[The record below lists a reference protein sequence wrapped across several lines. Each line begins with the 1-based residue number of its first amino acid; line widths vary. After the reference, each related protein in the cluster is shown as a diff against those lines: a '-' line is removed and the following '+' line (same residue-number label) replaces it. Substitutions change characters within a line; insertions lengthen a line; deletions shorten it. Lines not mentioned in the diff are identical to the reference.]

1 MSGHHEAA
9 PSDAPR
15 LGARPEPLF
24 PGASRLLFVDA
35 PSGIAGDMFLAALAG
50 LGFELAA
57 LQAAFAGAGVE
68 LALGTEAVTR
78 NHLAGLALRAELPHE
93 HAHRGLQ
100 DCLNLVAAL
109 ELPAPAAELAARC
122 FRRLAAVEAALHAT
136 TPDRVH
142 FHEVGAMDSLLDI
155 AGAAFGLAAL
165 GVGRVYLRE
174 LAVGHGTAKT
184 AHGLLPLPAPATLA
198 LLTGAGFPLREV
210 DAEFELVTPT
220 GALILAETAEPAPA
234 GLRWRPL
241 ATAYG
246 AGTRE
251 IPGRPN
257 LLRLT
262 LAEALPAAGD
272 DGLLHR
278 ELPLL
283 RCTVDDMSAERCGY
297 LMERLFEAG
306 ALDVHF
312 RPLQMKKNRPG
323 LEIEVLAGEDAAQ
336 LARLQGLL
344 FTETSTL
351 GLRIA
356 REERVELPRRF
367 ERVAT
372 PFGDVT
378 MKVALL
384 PGGARRA
391 APEYEDCARLARAS
405 GRPLVEI
412 EEAARRAWA
421 QHKDEDD
428 EEGSR

>member
-1 MSGHHEAA
+1 VSGHQHAA
-9 PSDAPR
+9 PVAAAPFA
-15 LGARPEPLF
+15 ARAGTLF
-24 PGASRLLFVDA
+24 PGASRLLFIDA
-35 PSGIAGDMFLAALAG
+35 PSGISGDMFLAGLAG
-50 LGFELAA
+50 LGFDLAT
-57 LQAAFAGAGVE
+57 LQAAFARAGVT
-68 LALGTEAVTR
+68 LGLGTEAVTR
-78 NHLAGLALRAELPHE
+78 NHLAGLHLRAELPHE
-93 HAHRGLQ
+93 HAHRALD
-100 DCLNLVAAL
+100 DCLDLVARL

-122 FRRLAAVEAALHAT
+122 FRRLAEVEAALHAT

-155 AGAAFGLAAL
+155 AGAAYGLAQL
-165 GVGRVYLRE
+165 GIGRVYLRE
-174 LAVGHGTAKT
+174 LAVGHGTVKT
-184 AHGLLPLPAPATLA
+184 AHGVLPLPAPATLA
-198 LLTGAGFPLREV
+198 LLQGFPLREV

-246 AGTRE
+246 AGTKE

-262 LAEALPAAGD
+262 LAEALPAPGA

-323 LEIEVLAGEDAAQ
+323 IEIEVLASEDAAQ
-336 LARLQGLL
+336 LGRLQDLL

-356 REERVELPRRF
+356 REERVELPRHF
-367 ERVAT
+367 ERVTT
-372 PFGDVT
+372 PFGEVS
-378 MKVALL
+378 MKVAQL

-405 GRPLVEI
+405 GRPLMEI

-421 QHKDEDD
+421 QHKDDDD

>member
-1 MSGHHEAA
+1 MSGQQEPMSGAA
-9 PSDAPR
+9 PRFA
-15 LGARPEPLF
+15 ARAEPLF
-24 PGASRLLFVDA
+24 PGAKRLLFVDA
-35 PSGIAGDMFLAALAG
+35 PSGIAGDMFLAALSG
-50 LGFELAA
+50 LGFDLSS
-57 LQAAFAGAGVE
+57 LQAAFARAGVK

-78 NHLAGLALRAELPHE
+78 HHLAGLHLRAELPHE
-93 HAHRGLQ
+93 HVHRGLQ
-100 DCLNLVAAL
+100 DCLDLVARL
-109 ELPAPAAELAARC
+109 ELPDAATALAARC
-122 FRRLAAVEAALHAT
+122 FRRLAAVEAALHASD
-136 TPDRVH
+136 PERVH

-155 AGAAFGLAAL
+155 TGAACGLAEL

-174 LAVGHGTAKT
+174 LAVGHGTVKT
-184 AHGLLPLPAPATLA
+184 AHGLLPVPAPATLA
-198 LLTGAGFPLREV
+198 LLAGFPLREADV
-210 DAEFELVTPT
+210 EAELVTPT
-220 GALILAETAEPAPA
+220 GALILAETAAPAPA
-234 GLRWRPL
+234 GLAWRPL

-262 LAEALPAAGD
+262 LAEALPAAGE

-312 RPLQMKKNRPG
+312 RSLQMKKNRPG
-323 LEIEVLAGEDAAQ
+323 IEIEVLASEDADL

-356 REERVELPRRF
+356 REERVELPRHF
-367 ERVAT
+367 ERVRT
-372 PFGDVT
+372 PFGEVT

-391 APEYEDCARLARAS
+391 APEYEDCARLARAN
-405 GRPLVEI
+405 GRPLADI
-412 EEAARRAWA
+412 EEAARSAWA
-421 QHKDEDD
+421 RQKEEDPMED
-428 EEGSR
+428 SR

>member
-1 MSGHHEAA
+1 MSGQQHETLTAQA
-9 PSDAPR
+9 FGPR
-15 LGARPEPLF
+15 AESLF
-24 PGASRLLFVDA
+24 PGATRVLLVDA
-35 PSGIAGDMFLAALAG
+35 PSGIAGDMFLVALAG
-50 LGFELAA
+50 LGFSLAELE
-57 LQAAFAGAGVE
+57 AAFARAGVKLS
-68 LALGTEAVTR
+68 LAAKPVTR
-78 NHLAGLALRAELPHE
+78 HHLAGLHLNAELPPEHE
-93 HAHRGLQ
+93 HVHRGLA
-100 DCLNLVAAL
+100 DCLAIVQRL
-109 ELPAPAAELAARC
+109 ELPAPAAALAERC

-136 TPDRVH
+136 TPERVH
-142 FHEVGAMDSLLDI
+142 FHEVGALDSLLDI
-155 AGAAFGLAAL
+155 AGAALGLARL

-174 LAVGHGTAKT
+174 LAVGHGTVKT
-184 AHGLLPLPAPATLA
+184 AHGVLPVPAPATLA
-198 LLTGAGFPLREV
+198 LLAGFPLREV
-210 DAEFELVTPT
+210 DVDAELVTPT
-220 GALILAETAEPAPA
+220 GALLLAECAEPAPA
-234 GLRWRPL
+234 GFAWRPL

-262 LAEALPAAGD
+262 LAEALPAAAP

-323 LEIEVLAGEDAAQ
+323 IEIEVLASEDAEQ

-372 PFGDVT
+372 PFGEVA

-384 PGGARRA
+384 PGGDLRA

-421 QHKDEDD
+421 ARREA
-428 EEGSR
+428 EGAQ

>member
-1 MSGHHEAA
+1 
-9 PSDAPR
+9 
-15 LGARPEPLF
+15 
-24 PGASRLLFVDA
+24 
-35 PSGIAGDMFLAALAG
+35 
-50 LGFELAA
+50 
-57 LQAAFAGAGVE
+57 
-68 LALGTEAVTR
+68 
-78 NHLAGLALRAELPHE
+78 
-93 HAHRGLQ
+93 
-100 DCLNLVAAL
+100 
-109 ELPAPAAELAARC
+109 
-122 FRRLAAVEAALHAT
+122 
-136 TPDRVH
+136 
-142 FHEVGAMDSLLDI
+142 
-155 AGAAFGLAAL
+155 
-165 GVGRVYLRE
+165 VGR
-174 LAVGHGTAKT
+174 GTVKT
-184 AHGLLPLPAPATLA
+184 AHGVLPVPAPATLA
-198 LLTGAGFPLREV
+198 LLTARGVPLREV
-210 DAEFELVTPT
+210 AVDAELVTPT

-234 GLRWRPL
+234 GLAWRPL
-241 ATAYG
+241 ASAYG

-262 LAEALPAAGD
+262 LAELLPTAATE
-272 DGLLHR
+272 GLIHR

-323 LEIEVLAGEDAAQ
+323 IEIEVLASEDAEQ

-367 ERVAT
+367 ERVQT
-372 PFGDVT
+372 PWGEVT
-378 MKVALL
+378 MKVATL
-384 PGGARRA
+384 PGGDRRA

-405 GRPLVEI
+405 GRPLAEI

-421 QHKDEDD
+421 ARRE
-428 EEGSR
+428 EEGAR